1 MRFWIV
7 ITLIYAL
14 AMGADATI
22 DVVKEADTLPSI
34 ALEDASVDYT
44 DVTSKRFFRLLAGD
58 MNVLT
63 LFNVN
68 HEYAATNF
76 ESDSVSNKAMDYTL
90 RYRLR
95 TNDNSAFIA
104 DVKLIRDGEV
114 LMQKSYR
121 SGDKRLSPF
130 VVHSIAYDINAFF
143 NQPPVEWM
151 KRRIVFSR
159 LSGARQSEIVI
170 ADYTLSYQRIVVK
183 GGLNL
188 FPKWADRAQQSFY
201 YTSLS
206 HGDPALYKVDLEK
219 GSQERLLSSDGMIVC
234 SDVSRDGRS
243 LLITMAPDE
252 QPDIYKYD
260 LDSGIQERLTHYDGI
275 DVNGKFLEDGR
286 IAFVTDRLG
295 YPNIFAKSVH
305 ERKVEQL
312 VYYGRNNAAC
322 SAFGHYIVYQSRE
335 SDNAFESNT
344 FNLHLISTKTDFVRR
359 LTATGIN
366 EFPVFSQDGS
376 AIVYI
381 KNFKRQSAIGLIRLE
396 ENKNFLFPLASG
408 KIQSLDW

>member
-1 MRFWIV
+1 MVLMTAF
-7 ITLIYAL
+7 AL
-14 AMGADATI
+14 LRGADATI

-34 ALEDASVDYT
+34 AIEDASVDYT
-44 DVTSKRFFRLLAGD
+44 DMTSKRFFRLLSGD

-68 HEYAATNF
+68 HEYAVTNF
-76 ESDSVSNKAMDYTL
+76 ENDDVANKAMDYTL

-95 TNDNSAFIA
+95 NDDNNAFLA
-104 DVKLIRDGEV
+104 DIKVIGDGKV

-121 SGDKRLSPF
+121 APDKSLSPF
-130 VVHSIAYDINAFF
+130 IVHSIAYDINDFF
-143 NQPPVEWM
+143 GQPPVEWM
-151 KRRIVFSR
+151 KRKVVFSR
-159 LSGARQSEIVI
+159 LSGVRQSEIVV
-170 ADYTLSYQRIVVK
+170 ADYTLSYQRVVVK
-183 GGLNL
+183 GGVNL
-188 FPKWADRAQQSFY
+188 FPKWADKAQKSFY
-201 YTSLS
+201 YTSLT
-206 HGDPALYKVDLEK
+206 HEKPTLYRVDLEQ
-219 GSQERLLSSDGMIVC
+219 GSQTNLLSSDGMIVC
-234 SDVSRDGRS
+234 SDVSRDGSS
-243 LLITMAPDE
+243 LLVTMAPDE
-252 QPDIYKYD
+252 QPDIYRYD
-260 LDSGIQERLTHYDGI
+260 LKSGILERLTFYDGI

-295 YPNIFAKSVH
+295 YPNIFAKSMY

-322 SAFGHYIVYQSRE
+322 STFGHYIVYQSRE

-376 AIVYI
+376 TIVYI
-381 KNFKRQSAIGLIRLE
+381 KHFKKQSALGIIRLE

-408 KIQSLDW
+408 KIQSIDW